1 MSQASQFRVSRRYVV
16 GTVAAATAAISLT
29 PASPTLA
36 QAEQKTFVLVHG
48 GWRGGWCWRR
58 VSDLLEK
65 KGHKVFTPTLTGLGE
80 RAHLLVAGINL
91 ATHTTDIV
99 NVVKFER
106 LNNIVLVGHSYA
118 GLVITPVAEEISPKI
133 SSIVFLDAFLPEVGE
148 SALTTASQT
157 SRDAIAAAVQ
167 RGEIFTKP
175 LPASLF
181 GDNEKDRPW
190 VDELSTPHP
199 ILTLTDT
206 CKAAA
211 GREKIA
217 KKTYIRALGYN
228 NPAFNNA
235 LAKTKA
241 DKTWRT
247 YEVNSGHDVMVDM
260 PERLVEILLE
270 VA

>member
-1 MSQASQFRVSRRYVV
+1 MSQSVGPEVNRRHVI
-16 GTVAAATAAISLT
+16 GTLAAATAANAAATAT
-29 PASPTLA
+29 PALA
-36 QAEQKTFVLVHG
+36 QVEQKTFVLVHG

-58 VSDLLEK
+58 VSDQLEK

-80 RAHLLVAGINL
+80 RSHLLAKGINL
-91 ATHTTDIV
+91 QTHTTDIV
-99 NVVKFER
+99 NVVKYER

-118 GLVITPVAEEISPKI
+118 GLVITPAAEQIGPQI
-133 SSIVFLDAFLPEVGE
+133 ASIVFLDAFLPQVGE
-148 SALTTASQT
+148 SAMTTASQT
-157 SRDAIAAAVQ
+157 SQDAIKAAVE

-190 VDELSTPHP
+190 IDGLSTPHP
-199 ILTLTDT
+199 ILTLTDSCVAT
-206 CKAAA
+206 DA
-211 GREKIA
+211 REKIA
-217 KKTYIRALGYN
+217 KKTYIRALRYN

-235 LAKTKA
+235 LARTKA

-247 YEVNSGHDVMVDM
+247 YELDSGHDVMADM
-260 PERLVEILLE
+260 PDRLVEILLE